1 MVGLAVNFALRA
13 GMFAMLAEVF
23 RAGPD
28 DPRFAGKGIGPRFGA
43 FAMPATM
50 LLPAIWLW
58 RRRQS
63 GGGPAAYPIWIDN
76 FFLSMIALD
85 LWGNV
90 FDLYDRYEHF
100 DLIPH
105 AHGTGVVTVVAAWLY
120 RLPMT
125 QAVGV
130 ATVGHVLLEAQEY
143 ASDRLFGL
151 RNVRG
156 ALDSIGDLASG
167 AVGSLVYAAAYRRF
181 VRDAGR
187 EPGQAGR
194 PGAASRAPAAGPLPG

>member
-1 MVGLAVNFALRA
+1 MVGLAVNVALRT
-13 GMFAMLAEVF
+13 GMLAMLAEVI

-28 DPRFAGKGIGPRFGA
+28 DPRFAGKGIGPRFGV

-50 LLPAIWLW
+50 LLPGVWFW
-58 RRRQS
+58 RRRRP
-63 GGGPAAYPIWIDN
+63 GGAAEAYPVWIDN
-76 FFLSMIALD
+76 LFLSMLVLD
-85 LWGNV
+85 LAGNV

-105 AHGTGVVTVVAAWLY
+105 AHGTGAITVVIAWLN
-120 RLPMT
+120 RLPMRR
-125 QAVGV
+125 AIVV

-143 ASDRLFGL
+143 ASDRVFGL

-156 ALDSIGDLASG
+156 AWDSIGDLSSG
-167 AVGSLVYAAAYRRF
+167 VVGSLVYAAAYQRF

-187 EPGQAGR
+187 EPGPRREPEAG
-194 PGAASRAPAAGPLPG
+194 

>member
-1 MVGLAVNFALRA
+1 MLGLAVNVALRA
-13 GMFAMLAEVF
+13 GMVAMLAEVF

-43 FAMPATM
+43 FAVPATM
-50 LLPAIWLW
+50 LVPSVWLW
-58 RRRQS
+58 RRRPP
-63 GGGPAAYPIWIDN
+63 GDAPEAYPVWIDN
-76 FFLSMIALD
+76 LFLSMLALD
-85 LWGNV
+85 LAGNV

-105 AHGTGVVTVVAAWLY
+105 AHGTGVVMVVAAWLY

-125 QAVGV
+125 HAIVV

-143 ASDRLFGL
+143 ASDRVFGL

-156 ALDSIGDLASG
+156 AWDSIGDLSSG

-187 EPGQAGR
+187 EPK
-194 PGAASRAPAAGPLPG
+194 APASA